1 MSRKPILITGSHRS
15 GTTWVGQMLSLPADI
30 IYIHEPFNIDI
41 KKTGCEPEFPYR
53 FTYVDTA
60 NEKKYMEPLQEMLD
74 RRCPQPSKSTS
85 RWTRFYWSSM
95 LAGRLDY
102 WYKRIPWFRPLMKDP
117 IALFSS
123 EWLSERFDMDV
134 VVMIRQPASFVG
146 SIKKAEWEFPFDHIL
161 QQPRLIQRYL
171 SGFEAEILDYTNN
184 KRSIVEQ
191 AVLLWKLFH
200 TVIDHYRV
208 EKAQWIFLRQEDVA
222 SEPVKEY
229 KNLYKRLGITYKSK
243 YDRVIES
250 HSHVNGSNAR
260 LTKYSHIVRES
271 SSTVNDWKD
280 RLSHDEYQYVMSET
294 AELALKFYTRE
305 ELGI

>member
-1 MSRKPILITGSHRS
+1 M
-15 GTTWVGQMLSLPADI
+15 
-30 IYIHEPFNIDI
+30 
-41 KKTGCEPEFPYR
+41 
-53 FTYVDTA
+53 
-60 NEKKYMEPLQEMLD
+60 
-74 RRCPQPSKSTS
+74 
-85 RWTRFYWSSM
+85 
-95 LAGRLDY
+95 
-102 WYKRIPWFRPLMKDP
+102 
-117 IALFSS
+117 
-123 EWLSERFDMDV
+123 
-134 VVMIRQPASFVG
+134 
-146 SIKKAEWEFPFDHIL
+146 
-161 QQPRLIQRYL
+161 
-171 SGFEAEILDYTNN
+171 
-184 KRSIVEQ
+184 
-191 AVLLWKLFH
+191 
-200 TVIDHYRV
+200 
-208 EKAQWIFLRQEDVA
+208 A